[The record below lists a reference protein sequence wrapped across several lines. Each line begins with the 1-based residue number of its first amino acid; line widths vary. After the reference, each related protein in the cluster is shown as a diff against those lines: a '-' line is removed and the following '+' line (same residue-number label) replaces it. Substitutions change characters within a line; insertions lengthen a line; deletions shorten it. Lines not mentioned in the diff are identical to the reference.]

1 MLRFFR
7 QIRQKLI
14 MTDNTRKYIYYA
26 LGEILLVMIGILL
39 ALQINNWNEDRKE
52 RDREVSY
59 LIRLNENLNDDGIK
73 MDGRINFF
81 GQIQDYGKVAIDYL
95 EGNTTAVQN
104 EWDILL
110 ALFQSSQIWPL
121 ILSNSTYDELKS
133 AGELSLIRNENL
145 RAKLANY
152 YGENN
157 TQYENTVGI
166 LPEYRKA
173 IRGKIPLYIQDII
186 WEKCHEISEDDW
198 QVLLNCE
205 SGLSPS
211 EIKPVL
217 EKIYQD
223 EKILEDLRFWM
234 SNLTV
239 GIDII
244 NNQKILG
251 EEAIYLINQELEQ
264 FN

>member
-1 MLRFFR
+1 MEQNKVR
-7 QIRQKLI
+7 
-14 MTDNTRKYIYYA
+14 TYIFYA
-26 LGEILLVMIGILL
+26 LGEIFLVMIGILL

-52 RDREVSY
+52 REREVSY
-59 LIRLNENLNDDGIK
+59 LIRLNENLIHDGIK
-73 MDGRINFF
+73 MEGRINFF
-81 GQIQDYGKVAIDYL
+81 GQIQEYSSVAIPFL
-95 EGNTTAVQN
+95 EGNPPPEKTD
-104 EWDILL
+104 WDILL

-133 AGELSLIRNENL
+133 AGELSLIRNEEL
-145 RAKLANY
+145 RTKLANY

-166 LPEYRKA
+166 LPEYRQA

-186 WEKCHEISEDDW
+186 WERCHEITEDDW

-205 SGLSPS
+205 SGLSES

-217 EKIYQD
+217 KKIFQED
-223 EKILEDLRFWM
+223 TILEYLRFWM

-244 NNQKILG
+244 QNQKVLG
-251 EEAIYLINQELEQ
+251 EEAIQLVNQELEQ

>member
-1 MLRFFR
+1 ME
-7 QIRQKLI
+7 QNKIRTYLL
-14 MTDNTRKYIYYA
+14 YA
-26 LGEILLVMIGILL
+26 IGEIALVMIGILL
-39 ALQINNWNEDRKE
+39 ALQINNWNEARKE
-52 RDREVSY
+52 TDREVSY
-59 LIRLNENLNDDGIK
+59 LIRLNENLADDGIK

-81 GQIQDYGKVAIDYL
+81 GQIQDYGTVAMAYL
-95 EGNTTAVQN
+95 EGSSSAEKT

-133 AGELSLIRNENL
+133 AGELSLIRNEDL

-166 LPEYRKA
+166 LPEYRQA

-186 WEKCHEISEDDW
+186 WERCHQISELDW

-205 SGLSPS
+205 SGLPEA
-211 EIKPVL
+211 EITPVL
-217 EKIYQD
+217 EKIVQE
-223 EKILEDLRFWM
+223 EKILEYLRFWM

-244 NNQKILG
+244 ENQKILG
-251 EEAIYLINQELEQ
+251 EEAFHLVNRELEEL
-264 FN
+264 N